1 MSRILYVKAWSLL
14 VGLAIASLSPCVARA
29 DAFPFFWL
37 DDDIPPPQVIERQER
52 LFLEY
57 TGCDYRQAL
66 AKYGS
71 DIFAR
76 RACHGM
82 LFP

>member
-1 MSRILYVKAWSLL
+1 MFRRFILGGSALL
-14 VGLAIASLSPCVARA
+14 MGAALTFAPNIAQA

-37 DDDIPPPQVIERQER
+37 DDDIPPPQVIQLEQR
-52 LFLEY
+52 LFREY
-57 TGCDYRQAL
+57 TGCNYRKAL

-71 DIFAR
+71 DTFAR